1 MNKSELGFCLFAM
14 VSCLAIGFLFGF
26 FTAPDGPAETESNN
40 PDLPLNTSAN
50 LTLNLLNHGGNKAYA
65 TIWIRDDLG
74 QEVAYRRDVPVN
86 HSGKDNLI
94 YFAWDDVSEYD
105 DTIFTITIK
114 TPGLHEVK
122 WRVVM
127 GESSTLVVSL
137 V

>member
-1 MNKSELGFCLFAM
+1 MKDKYLAVGLVVVGIVLF
-14 VSCLAIGFLFGF
+14 SFGFLLGSYENDPPE
-26 FTAPDGPAETESNN
+26 TDNPGPI
-40 PDLPLNTSAN
+40 DVSAN

-65 TIWIRDDLG
+65 TIWVRDDLG

-105 DTIFTITIK
+105 DAIFTITIK
-114 TPGLHEVK
+114 TSDIQEVK
-122 WRVVM
+122 WQVAM